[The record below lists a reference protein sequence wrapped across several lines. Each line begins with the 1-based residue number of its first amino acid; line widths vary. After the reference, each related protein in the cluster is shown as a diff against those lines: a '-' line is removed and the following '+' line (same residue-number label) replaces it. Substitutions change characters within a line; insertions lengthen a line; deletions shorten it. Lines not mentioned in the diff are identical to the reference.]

1 MLLLFGDVVI
11 RRIPHSLAIL
21 ALITI
26 GAGLAGCD
34 REKQASGQAYE
45 AGTKSSAAQGSD
57 NIQQG
62 KLGAYQIDRSHQGE
76 KAPTATFQDDAGNA
90 AALADFAGKPLLLNL
105 WATWC
110 APCVAE
116 MPMLEELA
124 KSAKDRMAVIAVS
137 QDLGDVKK
145 VHDWMAKAGL
155 KALHPYTDPDNGLLD
170 AYNAA
175 LPTTIL
181 YDSEGREIWRVI
193 GALDW
198 HGPEAE
204 ALLAEA
210 E

>member
-11 RRIPHSLAIL
+11 RRNPISLAVI

-34 REKQASGQAYE
+34 REKQADGQASE
-45 AGTKSSAAQGSD
+45 ALTNSSTVQGAD

-62 KLGAYQIDRSHQGE
+62 KLGAYQIVRRHKGE
-76 KAPTATFQDDAGNA
+76 KAPTATFQDKAGGGVT
-90 AALADFAGKPLLLNL
+90 LAEFEGKPLLLNL

-116 MPMLEELA
+116 MPTLEELA
-124 KSAKDRMAVIAVS
+124 TSAKDRMAVIAVS
-137 QDLGDVKK
+137 QDLGDSAK
-145 VHDWMAKAGL
+145 VHAWMDGKGL
-155 KALHPYTDPDNGLLD
+155 KALHPYTDTDNALLD
-170 AYNAA
+170 AYNSA

-181 YDSEGREIWRVI
+181 YDSQGREVWRVI

-198 HGPEAE
+198 HGPKAQ

>member
-11 RRIPHSLAIL
+11 RRNPHSLAVI

-34 REKQASGQAYE
+34 REKQADGQAVE
-45 AGTKSSAAQGSD
+45 ARTKSSNAQGAD

-62 KLGAYQIDRSHQGE
+62 KLGAYQIDRSHKGE
-76 KAPTATFQDDAGNA
+76 KAPAATFQDQAGDAV
-90 AALADFAGKPLLLNL
+90 ALADFAGKPLLLNL

-124 KSAKDRMAVIAVS
+124 ASAKDRMAVIAVS
-137 QDLGDVKK
+137 QDLGDRSK
-145 VHDWMAKAGL
+145 VHQWMADKGL
-155 KALHPYTDPDNGLLD
+155 KALHPYTDADNALLD
-170 AYNAA
+170 AYNSA

-181 YDSEGREIWRVI
+181 YDSQGRELWRVI

-198 HGPEAE
+198 HGPEAA